1 MTGTDKPLGM
11 KQQAHHYYLLD
22 AMRRFEW
29 DMHDRIWMNQ
39 RIPDEWHQIAGR
51 REVAKER
58 VTLRLD
64 ADVVKWFKSMGPGY
78 GPRMNDVLQ
87 SFMHARL
94 AGLLKGDETIEP
106 FKESGWSTMEMPTWG
121 VTEREVEGRKKR

>member
-11 KQQAHHYYLLD
+11 KQRAHHYYLLD

-64 ADVVKWFKSMGPGY
+64 ADVVKWF
-78 GPRMNDVLQ
+78 R
-87 SFMHARL
+87 R
-94 AGLLKGDETIEP
+94 
-106 FKESGWSTMEMPTWG
+106 WG
-121 VTEREVEGRKKR
+121 RATGRA

>member
-11 KQQAHHYYLLD
+11 KQRKHHYYLLD

-39 RIPDEWHQIAGR
+39 RIPQEWHQIAGR

-64 ADVVKWFKSMGPGY
+64 ADVVKWFRSMGPGY

-87 SFMHARL
+87 SFMHAKL
-94 AGLLKGDETIEP
+94 AGC
-106 FKESGWSTMEMPTWG
+106 
-121 VTEREVEGRKKR
+121 